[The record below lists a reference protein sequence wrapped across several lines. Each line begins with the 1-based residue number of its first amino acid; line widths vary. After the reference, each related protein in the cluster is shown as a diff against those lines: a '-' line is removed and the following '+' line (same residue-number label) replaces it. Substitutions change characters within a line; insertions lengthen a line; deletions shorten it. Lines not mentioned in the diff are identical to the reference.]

1 MTNSV
6 SFRRA
11 AAEED
16 SSAEDVWLRCLVW
29 ERSAPDALVEAARH
43 GQVLRFSRAWKQRV
57 RERLAAEHFLLRGLL
72 SAWSAAPPAS
82 ELLQSRLRACQNV
95 SRRNMPLSRAL
106 MKASTSWTVH
116 VQPLWKALMS
126 PSCGCLET
134 PLGLLAALE
143 LLTTGNRRLPQR
155 LWWPLWQATL
165 QATLRRFATEPSR
178 RGAVEST
185 SAEPFPDQTLLEQ
198 GELPFLVG
206 AVFGDLAG
214 GAALMQ
220 RGRRALKRALLAR
233 TDTDGTP
240 HSALLPRLP
249 LWLAGLVRSTVWS
262 RCWQVPLWDK
272 EETQRLNDLA
282 ERAVALCRGD
292 GRFALTNGL
301 PVEPLPMLQ
310 HAAELLG
317 WSPRNPA
324 LAALRCMARQ
334 VRQGPPV
341 APRAA
346 TALQVMPSAQSDW
359 ARVAVLRS
367 DWGPAAESV
376 ALTHHEPLP
385 QVEITAGGTV
395 IMQGAW
401 GLALQL
407 DGQPVVLADEWSC
420 VCWVTDPD
428 GDYAELQML
437 GPRGMRL
444 ERLVYLSRKDRLML
458 LADVV
463 SQAPAGRLELTSK
476 LPLAPQVEVE
486 PETTT
491 RSVHLRAGSVQGRV
505 FPLALPQSRVFSTPH
520 QLDVAPGS
528 LVLRQT
534 VPGTGLMAPLI
545 FDWDP
550 TRSRQPAEWRS
561 LTVTENGRIVRADV
575 AAGFRLR
582 IGDDQWLVYRSL
594 KRARTARAVL
604 GHHTP
609 HETVIARF
617 TPQGDAEPL
626 LMIEA
631 G

>member
-1 MTNSV
+1 MMNSL

-11 AAEED
+11 AAEGVAL
-16 SSAEDVWLRCLVW
+16 AEDEWLRSLVW
-29 ERSAPDALVEAARH
+29 ERSAPEALVEAARR

-57 RERLAAEHFLLRGLL
+57 RERLTEEHFLLRGLL
-72 SAWSAAPPAS
+72 SAWSAAPPAP
-82 ELLQSRLRACQNV
+82 ELLLRRIRACQRV
-95 SRRNMPLSRAL
+95 SRRSPPPSRAVI
-106 MKASTSWTVH
+106 KAPTSWTVR
-116 VQPLWKALMS
+116 VQPLLKTLLS
-126 PSCGCLET
+126 PSSGCLET

-143 LLTTGNRRLPQR
+143 LLTAGNRRLPQR
-155 LWWPLWQATL
+155 LWWPLWLGTL
-165 QATLRRFATEPSR
+165 QAALRRFATEPGHR
-178 RGAVEST
+178 VAVESA
-185 SAEPFPDQTLLEQ
+185 SAEQFPDQTLLEH

-206 AVFGDLAG
+206 VVFGDLAG
-214 GAALMQ
+214 GTALMQ
-220 RGRRALKRALLAR
+220 RGRRTLKRELLAQ

-240 HSALLPRLP
+240 HSDLLPRLP

-262 RCWQVPLWDK
+262 RCWQVPLWND
-272 EETQRLNDLA
+272 EETQRWNDLT

-317 WSPRNPA
+317 WSPRNPS
-324 LAALRCMARQ
+324 LAALRFLARQ
-334 VRQGPPV
+334 SQKDKPV
-341 APRAA
+341 SPRGA
-346 TALQVMPSAQSDW
+346 TVLHVMPSNQSDW

-385 QVEITAGGTV
+385 QVELTAGGTV
-395 IMQGAW
+395 ILQGAW
-401 GLALQL
+401 GLSLQL
-407 DGQPVVLADEWSC
+407 DGQPVELADEWSC
-420 VCWVTDPD
+420 VAWVSDPD

-437 GPRGMRL
+437 GPRGMRV

-463 SQAPAGRLELTSK
+463 SQAPEGRLELTSR
-476 LPLAPQVEVE
+476 LPVAPEVEVE
-486 PETTT
+486 PETTI
-491 RSVHLRAGSVQGRV
+491 RSVHLRAGSVRGRV
-505 FPLALPQSRVFSTPH
+505 FPLALPQHRVFSTPH

-534 VPGTGLMAPLI
+534 VQGTGLMAPLI

-550 TRSRQPAEWRS
+550 TRSRQPAEWRT
-561 LTVTENGRIVRADV
+561 LTVTENKRIVRADV

-582 IGDDQWLVYRSL
+582 IGDDQWLIYRSL
-594 KRARTARAVL
+594 KRARLARAVL